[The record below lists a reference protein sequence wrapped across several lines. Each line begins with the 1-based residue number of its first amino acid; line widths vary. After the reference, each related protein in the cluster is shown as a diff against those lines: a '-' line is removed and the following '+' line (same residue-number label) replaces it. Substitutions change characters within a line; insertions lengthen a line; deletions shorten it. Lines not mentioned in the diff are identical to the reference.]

1 MQLTYDIGHNLHRL
15 CQLFKK
21 QNCNFH
27 FSDTSNSGNN
37 SMTFAI
43 TGKYS
48 NVCKSKED
56 YYQIQDIE
64 LYTRSKLYTF

>member
-1 MQLTYDIGHNLHRL
+1 
-15 CQLFKK
+15 
-21 QNCNFH
+21 
-27 FSDTSNSGNN
+27 
-37 SMTFAI
+37 MTFAI

>member
-1 MQLTYDIGHNLHRL
+1 
-15 CQLFKK
+15 
-21 QNCNFH
+21 
-27 FSDTSNSGNN
+27 
-37 SMTFAI
+37 MTFAI

-48 NVCKSKED
+48 NVRKSKED